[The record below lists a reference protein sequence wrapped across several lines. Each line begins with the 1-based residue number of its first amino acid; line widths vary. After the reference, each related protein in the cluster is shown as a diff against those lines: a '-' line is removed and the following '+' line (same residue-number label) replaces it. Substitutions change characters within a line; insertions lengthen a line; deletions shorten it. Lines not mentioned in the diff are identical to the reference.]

1 MKSED
6 KKGLKSVFSKQ
17 SKDESMKKE
26 EKININ
32 KEKEI
37 IPNHFQRRGNKS
49 ISLFEKRKLASQVF
63 KDEL

>member
-37 IPNHFQRRGNKS
+37 IPNHFQRRGNRL
-49 ISLFEKRKLASQVF
+49 ITLVEKRKLGNQVF